1 MPSWPT
7 KHRANKKHSQNNKRV
22 KTKDALKRGHQP
34 NDEAEK
40 EKKKE
45 RVGVALTQQ
54 RKYKDEK

>member
-1 MPSWPT
+1 M
-7 KHRANKKHSQNNKRV
+7 
-22 KTKDALKRGHQP
+22 KRGHQP